1 MNFNIVCIPG
11 DGIGPE
17 VTSWAVRVF
26 EAVCEKFGHTAKI
39 EYIDAGGV
47 AIDKYGTAI
56 RPEDLEKAKN
66 SDGVLLGAVG
76 GPKWDNCPTVRPEQA
91 LFALRGGL
99 ELFANYRPA
108 VLFPQLKDSCPLKDE
123 IIKDGLDVMVV
134 RELTGGIYFGKKGLS
149 DDGDTAYDVEIYSK
163 YEIERILRAA
173 AETAKLRSN
182 KVTVVDKAN
191 VLESSRLWR
200 RVAAEVFRDYP
211 EISVNYMYVDN
222 AAMQLVRNPSQF
234 DVIVTSNLFGDI
246 LTDEASMITG
256 SIGMLPS
263 ASMGSGK
270 TGMFEPIHGSAPD
283 IAGKGIANPI
293 ASILSAAMMFKYSF
307 GLDKESDLINNAV
320 KKALDNSFRTADIAK
335 NGEKVCST
343 DEMGKAVLENI

>member
-26 EAVCEKFGHTAKI
+26 EAVCEIFGHTAKI

-76 GPKWDNCPTVRPEQA
+76 GPEWDNCPTARPEQA

-108 VLFPQLKDSCPLKDE
+108 VLFPRLKDSSPLKDE
-123 IIKDGLDVMVV
+123 IIKDGLDIMVV

-173 AETAKLRSN
+173 AEAAKLRSN

-200 RVAAEVFRDYP
+200 KVAAEVFNAYP

-246 LTDEASMITG
+246 LTDEASMLTG

-263 ASMGSGK
+263 ASMGRGK

-307 GLDKESDLINNAV
+307 GLDRESDLINNAV
-320 KKALDNSFRTADIAK
+320 KKALDSGFRTADIAK
-335 NGEKVCST
+335 KGGKICST
-343 DEMGKAVLENI
+343 GEMGKAVLENI

>member
-76 GPKWDNCPTVRPEQA
+76 GPKWDNCPTARPEQA

-108 VLFPQLKDSCPLKDE
+108 VLFPQLKDS
-123 IIKDGLDVMVV
+123 
-134 RELTGGIYFGKKGLS
+134 
-149 DDGDTAYDVEIYSK
+149 
-163 YEIERILRAA
+163 
-173 AETAKLRSN
+173 
-182 KVTVVDKAN
+182 
-191 VLESSRLWR
+191 
-200 RVAAEVFRDYP
+200 
-211 EISVNYMYVDN
+211 
-222 AAMQLVRNPSQF
+222 
-234 DVIVTSNLFGDI
+234 
-246 LTDEASMITG
+246 
-256 SIGMLPS
+256 
-263 ASMGSGK
+263 
-270 TGMFEPIHGSAPD
+270 
-283 IAGKGIANPI
+283 
-293 ASILSAAMMFKYSF
+293 LSAE
-307 GLDKESDLINNAV
+307 G
-320 KKALDNSFRTADIAK
+320 
-335 NGEKVCST
+335 
-343 DEMGKAVLENI
+343 